1 MGLRHAVLAAVLA
14 FSAPTRV
21 SIAVLPT
28 VLQVGGT
35 VRITC
40 TVPHHPDNRWLTIGI
55 PGYRTSGGD
64 LDGASAPVTHT
75 MYVEHVPCEA
85 EEVVCEV
92 TDALGK
98 VYRAAR
104 PLVVA
109 GCD

>member
-1 MGLRHAVLAAVLA
+1 MGLHHAVLTVVLVL
-14 FSAPTRV
+14 SAPTRI

-55 PGYRTSGGD
+55 PSYRTSGGD
-64 LDGASAPVTHT
+64 LDGEAAPVTHT
-75 MYVEHVPCEA
+75 MYVDHMPCDVDEA
-85 EEVVCEV
+85 VCEV

-98 VYRAAR
+98 TYRAAR
-104 PLVVA
+104 PLIVA
-109 GCD
+109 GCN